1 MPPFDQKSRK
11 AGRHPGIVRRTH
23 ITSAAYIKNE
33 HLGDVIPF
41 WEKKNPAMAT
51 HAKEIIQSYLCALGW
66 DDGHERYNEV
76 RDLAIRTIS
85 RSELLNKI
93 FEKDFTRN
101 VRNPVTGNVIKQ
113 RQADQIKRIE
123 AIDDEILARIKRLGL
138 L

>member
-1 MPPFDQKSRK
+1 MPHFDQNPRK
-11 AGRHPGIVRRTH
+11 VGRPKGIIRRTN
-23 ITSAAYIKNE
+23 IGSGAYVKSE
-33 HLGDVIPF
+33 HLAEVLLF
-41 WEKKNPAMAT
+41 WVKHKPEMAT
-51 HAKEIIQSYLCALGW
+51 KAKEIIQSYLCALGW